1 MGGSGASNVIQ
12 YVQINTLGNAADF
25 GDLQT
30 ARFTDGTG
38 FSNGIEAFCCGGY
51 PATITDYEVVKIAS
65 LGNAVS
71 GGSIRHGGY
80 WPGAGCSNSTRG
92 IWAGGANTAPANY
105 TQEISFITMSSKGNA
120 QPFGDLSKTSACS
133 GGAGGN
139 ATRGV
144 ICWGRDGISPYPD
157 LNILEFITFSSSGN
171 SQDFGDLRGGE
182 NEAHSRHISP
192 VSDSHG
198 GLGGF

>member
-1 MGGSGASNVIQ
+1 MT
-12 YVQINTLGNAADF
+12 INFKSPDIKELKPRILVLG
-25 GDLQT
+25 
-30 ARFTDGTG
+30 
-38 FSNGIEAFCCGGY
+38 
-51 PATITDYEVVKIAS
+51 V
-65 LGNAVS
+65 
-71 GGSIRHGGY
+71 
-80 WPGAGCSNSTRG
+80 
-92 IWAGGANTAPANY
+92 
-105 TQEISFITMSSKGNA
+105 
-120 QPFGDLSKTSACS
+120 